1 MTSFQ
6 KVIKYLAVGLALFIC
21 ITILTGVVVGIKSI
35 FENFNI
41 IKEDDTD
48 YNEVIKYNDEFQYL
62 DINLNSSNLIIK
74 TGNKFSVETFDKNI
88 KIYKE
93 DDKLKVVDK
102 NKKVINRKIKDFI
115 VTIPQNYNFK
125 AVEINTGAGKVN
137 VDGIN
142 TNLLEMNLGAG
153 KTVLNNINSNKSIIE
168 TGAGSVKINNSNL
181 NDLNLKLGAGK
192 IDINAIITGNSYIE
206 SGIGELNLLL
216 NLPLSDYTFEFEKG
230 IGELK
235 FNNGVIKN
243 NEVIIG
249 GGPNSIKVEGGIGSI
264 NIKTL

>member
-21 ITILTGVVVGIKSI
+21 ITMLTGIVVGIKSI

-88 KIYKE
+88 KIYKK

-137 VDGIN
+137 ADGIN

-168 TGAGSVKINNSNL
+168 TGAGSVKINNSTL
-181 NDLNLKLGAGK
+181 NVF
-192 IDINAIITGNSYIE
+192 
-206 SGIGELNLLL
+206 L
-216 NLPLSDYTFEFEKG
+216 NLPFSYYTFEFEKG

-249 GGPNSIKVEGGIGSI
+249 EGPNTIKVEGGIGSI
-264 NIKTL
+264 NIETLK